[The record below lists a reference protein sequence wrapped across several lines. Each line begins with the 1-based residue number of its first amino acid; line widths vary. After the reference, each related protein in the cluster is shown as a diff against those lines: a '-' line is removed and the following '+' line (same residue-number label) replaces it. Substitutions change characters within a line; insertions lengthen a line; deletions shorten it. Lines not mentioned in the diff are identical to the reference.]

1 MQGVK
6 AIRLTV
12 DSEVYRITKKVL
24 IDDTTDYATAFFM
37 FAWFAAIGI
46 LTIFVVGCIGSIDAG
61 YLEGTVGGVMLL
73 NPGIEVFIHCCFI
86 MYRICVYLLLA
97 WFIAVFSLQPAMEYY
112 YRRKDTL

>member
-12 DSEVYRITKKVL
+12 DSKSYHIIKKVM
-24 IDDTTDYATAFFM
+24 IDDTTDLATACFM
-37 FAWFAAIGI
+37 LAWFAAIGI
-46 LTIFVVGCIGSIDAG
+46 LTLFTVGCIGSIDAG
-61 YLEGTVGGVMLL
+61 YLEGVDGGILL
-73 NPGIEVFIHCCFI
+73 VHHPVEVFIQYCLI
-86 MYRICVYLLLA
+86 LYRICVYLLLA